1 MPIPELGLKGERLA
15 RAWRW
20 IPAAL
25 LAAVALFTILG
36 SSGAAHAQEDDE
48 RTVNARINNRVGGE
62 NEPVPGVT
70 VTISSGD
77 EVLESAETDEDG
89 RVQFIVQGRR
99 DYTLTVDRD
108 TLPDGIDIEEGDE
121 SNTITAAQFTSS
133 TISRAFVTGESLVT
147 ETPFLEDLAQRLAN
161 GTRFGLL
168 IAISSVGLS
177 LVFGTTGLTNFA
189 HAEMV
194 TFGGVMAFLFNVT
207 GLSFLAWVPF
217 ADEGG
222 RFPLIMAAIIA
233 VVLGGLFGMALNGS
247 IFGPL
252 RRRGYSLV
260 TLMVISVGLSI
271 ALKNLFLHRFRSRRR
286 PYADYTR
293 QSALEFG
300 PVTITA
306 RDLFVTIVSF
316 VVLVA
321 VALALQRTRIGKA
334 TRAVSDNAALASAT
348 GINSEQIIR
357 IVWFTGG
364 ALAALGGVFNA
375 VDEQVSF
382 EMGAQ
387 LLFVMFAG
395 ITLGGLG
402 SAFGALLGGFLVGMF
417 VELATFV
424 VPNELKNAPALIVLI
439 LVLLVRPQGILG
451 RAERVG

>member
-1 MPIPELGLKGERLA
+1 L
-15 RAWRW
+15 
-20 IPAAL
+20 
-25 LAAVALFTILG
+25 VALVAIF
-36 SSGAAHAQEDDE
+36 GAPGTSHAQEDDE
-48 RTVNARINNRVGGE
+48 RTVRARINNRVAGE
-62 NEPVPGVT
+62 NEPVEGVT
-70 VTISSGD
+70 VTISTGGEELD
-77 EVLESAETDEDG
+77 SAETDENG
-89 RVQFIVQGRR
+89 QVEFTVQGRR

-108 TLPDGIDIEEGDE
+108 TLPDGIDIEEGE
-121 SNTITAAQFTSS
+121 ETNTITAASFTSS
-133 TISRAFVTGESLVT
+133 SISRTFVTGESLVT
-147 ETPFLEDLAQRLAN
+147 ETPFIDELAQRLVN

-177 LVFGTTGLTNFA
+177 LVFGTTRLTNFA

-194 TFGGVMAFLFNVT
+194 TFGGVVAFVFNVT
-207 GLSFLAWVPF
+207 GLSFLGWLPF
-217 ADEGG
+217 ADERG
-222 RFPLIMAAIIA
+222 RFPLIAAGVIT
-233 VVLGGLFGMALNGS
+233 VLLGGLFGLALNGS

-271 ALKNLFLHRFRSRRR
+271 ALKNLFLHRFLSRRR
-286 PYADYTR
+286 PYADYAR
-293 QSALEFG
+293 QSAMEFG
-300 PVTITA
+300 PITITA
-306 RDLFVTIVSF
+306 RDLIVTIISF

-321 VALALQRTRIGKA
+321 VALSLQRTRIGKA
-334 TRAVSDNAALASAT
+334 TRAVSDNIALASAT

-357 IVWFTGG
+357 IVWFAGG
-364 ALAALGGVFNA
+364 ALAALGGIFNA

-424 VPNELKNAPALIVLI
+424 VPSELKNAPALVVLI

>member
-1 MPIPELGLKGERLA
+1 VIF
-15 RAWRW
+15 
-20 IPAAL
+20 AL
-25 LAAVALFTILG
+25 VALVAIF
-36 SSGAAHAQEDDE
+36 GAPGTSHAQEDDE
-48 RTVNARINNRVGGE
+48 RTVRARINNRVAGE
-62 NEPVPGVT
+62 NEPVEGVT
-70 VTISSGD
+70 VTISTGGEELD
-77 EVLESAETDEDG
+77 SAETDENG
-89 RVQFIVQGRR
+89 QVEFTVQGRR

-108 TLPDGIDIEEGDE
+108 TLPDGIDIEEGE
-121 SNTITAAQFTSS
+121 ETNTITAASFTSS
-133 TISRAFVTGESLVT
+133 SISRTFVTGESLVT
-147 ETPFLEDLAQRLAN
+147 ETPFIDELAQRLVN

-177 LVFGTTGLTNFA
+177 LVFGTTRLTNFA

-194 TFGGVMAFLFNVT
+194 TFGGVVAFVFNVT
-207 GLSFLAWVPF
+207 GLSFLGWLPF
-217 ADEGG
+217 ADERG
-222 RFPLIMAAIIA
+222 RFPLIAAGVIT
-233 VVLGGLFGMALNGS
+233 VLLGGLFGLALNGS

-271 ALKNLFLHRFRSRRR
+271 ALKNLFLHRFLSRRR
-286 PYADYTR
+286 PYADYAR
-293 QSALEFG
+293 QSAMEFG
-300 PVTITA
+300 PITITA
-306 RDLFVTIVSF
+306 RDLIVTIISF

-321 VALALQRTRIGKA
+321 VALSLQRTRIGKA
-334 TRAVSDNAALASAT
+334 TRAVSDNIALASAT

-357 IVWFTGG
+357 IVWFAGG
-364 ALAALGGVFNA
+364 ALAALGGIFNA

-424 VPNELKNAPALIVLI
+424 VPSELKNAPALVVLI